1 MNLKTVIIVS
11 FFGFL
16 LVGGTLLIF
25 VLDLLGFRKTPSSAV
40 CKDCNVILITITSLR
55 YDHMSG
61 NGYERPTTPNLDAF
75 ANKSLV
81 FDSAFAHS
89 SWTLP
94 EAISIYTSLYPYQHG
109 IMSRQ
114 KGSSLAGGTPA
125 LLDILNKE
133 GYETA
138 GFTGSPWQDY
148 KKDFGLTNRFKKHEE
163 CLGESNLRGEA
174 SSSADF
180 SCTVPKALK
189 WLRENTS
196 RKFFLHIQGYD
207 AHCPYRERL
216 GNIYD
221 KDYSGKID
229 FNQCFRTYG
238 STEPIV
244 RNGKT
249 YYSVSSSD
257 GNSILLSEADKRHL
271 IALYDETI
279 TYTDRLVGD
288 FLDEIERMGL
298 QENTI
303 IIVTS
308 EHGDIFGEHGRF
320 MRGGPLRGTFYDE
333 VLHVPLIIKHP
344 KLLPKHISG
353 LVGHID
359 IVPTLLNFLDIKVK
373 TKFEGKSMLPL
384 ILKNKEINRAVFAGS
399 EFNSQRG
406 NVFFEPK
413 SRVEAIR
420 TKQWKLI
427 QETTFEDKKAFRS
440 SELYD
445 VLQDK
450 VESNNLLGKRNDVLG
465 GLQKKLSDWSSAV
478 RNKNKPLSP
487 WERILRKIKL

>member
-1 MNLKTVIIVS
+1 M
-11 FFGFL
+11 
-16 LVGGTLLIF
+16 
-25 VLDLLGFRKTPSSAV
+25 
-40 CKDCNVILITITSLR
+40 
-55 YDHMSG
+55 
-61 NGYERPTTPNLDAF
+61 
-75 ANKSLV
+75 
-81 FDSAFAHS
+81 
-89 SWTLP
+89 
-94 EAISIYTSLYPYQHG
+94 
-109 IMSRQ
+109 
-114 KGSSLAGGTPA
+114 
-125 LLDILNKE
+125 
-133 GYETA
+133 
-138 GFTGSPWQDY
+138 
-148 KKDFGLTNRFKKHEE
+148 
-163 CLGESNLRGEA
+163 
-174 SSSADF
+174 
-180 SCTVPKALK
+180 
-189 WLRENTS
+189 
-196 RKFFLHIQGYD
+196 
-207 AHCPYRERL
+207 
-216 GNIYD
+216 
-221 KDYSGKID
+221 
-229 FNQCFRTYG
+229 
-238 STEPIV
+238 
-244 RNGKT
+244 
-249 YYSVSSSD
+249 
-257 GNSILLSEADKRHL
+257 
-271 IALYDETI
+271 
-279 TYTDRLVGD
+279 
-288 FLDEIERMGL
+288 
-298 QENTI
+298 
-303 IIVTS
+303 
-308 EHGDIFGEHGRF
+308 
-320 MRGGPLRGTFYDE
+320 RGTFYDE